1 MIAKVQPT
9 RQHASSFRRLCKYL
23 TTERDADTGEL
34 LSRGDVVLS
43 DNVAGLDTV
52 AIQMEGIAFVNPR
65 CKDALCH
72 YELAWPPGE
81 RPSRPQWMDCASYT
95 LNALGYQD
103 HQYMVVAHDDK
114 KHFHIHIMVNK
125 VHPETFKAHTPY
137 RNWLTLDAAMRVLE
151 ARYGWTHTDGPTRW
165 DEESKQAVRASY
177 SERNALRTA
186 QQQPTGAAAKF
197 EHYHDEESLQTY
209 MRREVAPL
217 VRTLLTRQNV
227 RWEVLHTFLAKYH
240 LRIEKGEAGGYT
252 VLAADHNIRVK
263 ASDVFRNN
271 FAGRV
276 NRETTES
283 VLGPWT
289 PASTSIQHSA
299 PHLAQHSERNIAQRE
314 ERKAQRRAERSALM
328 DEYNQYRNRQREVCK
343 AFTTDGRDCTQYLR
357 DVLRQQ
363 KKEIRSS
370 ALSWP
375 DKKVLLSQA
384 AAQSVLEIR
393 GLKLSIQ
400 RRRQEAFPKNL
411 RSWVADRAADGDARA
426 AAQLR
431 GWRYADQRNQRRLD
445 ARLEANAMHI
455 GPPPDHDSSTD
466 WADLAQQ
473 RLAAQQKQQALAN
486 QIAAPRIWKIDRK
499 TGDVSYA
506 LNGQVSVID
515 RGRVVT
521 VLNQDKAAVLFGL
534 EMAIQKYGT
543 RIACTG
549 TVEWKRMV
557 SKVAAQHGISVQFT
571 DPEMQHALRVL
582 QRLANP
588 RQRQQERGGR

>member
-1 MIAKVQPT
+1 
-9 RQHASSFRRLCKYL
+9 
-23 TTERDADTGEL
+23 
-34 LSRGDVVLS
+34 
-43 DNVAGLDTV
+43 
-52 AIQMEGIAFVNPR
+52 MEGIAFLNPR

-363 KKEIRSS
+363 KKEIRAS

-393 GLKLSIQ
+393 DLKLSIQ

-445 ARLEANAMHI
+445 ARLEANALHI
-455 GPPPDHDSSTD
+455 GAPPDHDGSTN

-473 RLAAQQKQQALAN
+473 RLASQQKEQVLAN
-486 QIAAPRIWKIDRK
+486 QIAATRIWKIDRK

-515 RGRVVT
+515 RGRIVT

-534 EMAIQKYGT
+534 EMAIQKYGS
-543 RIACTG
+543 RIACDG
-549 TVEWKRMV
+549 NVEWKRMV
-557 SKVAAQHGISVQFT
+557 TKTAAQHGIAVQFT
-571 DPEMQHALRVL
+571 DEEMQHALRL
-582 QRLANP
+582 QRQMANP
-588 RQRQQERGGR
+588 HQRQQERGGR

>member
-1 MIAKVQPT
+1 
-9 RQHASSFRRLCKYL
+9 
-23 TTERDADTGEL
+23 
-34 LSRGDVVLS
+34 VVLS

-52 AIQMEGIAFVNPR
+52 AIQMEGIAFLNPR

-165 DEESKQAVRASY
+165 DEESKQAVRASN

-343 AFTTDGRDCTQYLR
+343 AFTTDGRDCTQ
-357 DVLRQQ
+357 
-363 KKEIRSS
+363 
-370 ALSWP
+370 
-375 DKKVLLSQA
+375 
-384 AAQSVLEIR
+384 
-393 GLKLSIQ
+393 
-400 RRRQEAFPKNL
+400 
-411 RSWVADRAADGDARA
+411 
-426 AAQLR
+426 
-431 GWRYADQRNQRRLD
+431 
-445 ARLEANAMHI
+445 
-455 GPPPDHDSSTD
+455 
-466 WADLAQQ
+466 
-473 RLAAQQKQQALAN
+473 
-486 QIAAPRIWKIDRK
+486 
-499 TGDVSYA
+499 
-506 LNGQVSVID
+506 
-515 RGRVVT
+515 
-521 VLNQDKAAVLFGL
+521 
-534 EMAIQKYGT
+534 
-543 RIACTG
+543 
-549 TVEWKRMV
+549 
-557 SKVAAQHGISVQFT
+557 
-571 DPEMQHALRVL
+571 
-582 QRLANP
+582 
-588 RQRQQERGGR
+588 